1 MDKNTKKE
9 FKTLVK
15 KRMRQAEKL
24 GLIPDTKKREF
35 GIYHNTNTL
44 TTFKD
49 TLKEGQRRDYKF
61 IGTIIAKD
69 LDEVWRLSQNDF
81 GHEEY
86 IKFGARSLSVGDMVL
101 DDNDFYLVKGIGFEY
116 LLSISPEGGE

>member
-15 KRMRQAEKL
+15 KRMRQAEEL
-24 GLIPDTKKREF
+24 GLIPDTKREF

-49 TLKEGQRRDYKF
+49 TLKEGLRRDFKF
-61 IGTIIAKD
+61 IGTIIAKV
-69 LDEVWRLSQNDF
+69 LDEVW
-81 GHEEY
+81 
-86 IKFGARSLSVGDMVL
+86 
-101 DDNDFYLVKGIGFEY
+101 
-116 LLSISPEGGE
+116 